1 MKGTTNPFNNI
12 GRNTLY
18 LVGGLIVSV
27 FLTKKLVSD
36 NKQTQFDRMKADA
49 ITKENYYKNLANVKP
64 GFPLP
69 AEDSAESRKSEFEG
83 PGLSYLSRKGGDRL
97 GFLDRKSGRD

>member
-1 MKGTTNPFNNI
+1 MVGTSNPFNNI

-27 FLTKKLVSD
+27 FATKKLVSD
-36 NKQTQFDRMKADA
+36 NKQTQFDRKKAEE

-69 AEDSAESRKSEFEG
+69 AEELAEARKSEFEG
-83 PGLSYLSRKGGDRL
+83 RGLSYLSRKGGDRL
-97 GFLDRKSGRD
+97 GFFDRRSEK